1 MATEILESA
10 ETVFCGIHSDYVA
23 SAECIECDLH
33 LVPIAFAH
41 TVATIAN

>member
-23 SAECIECDLH
+23 SADCVECQMTNCADCLRAYGCD
-33 LVPIAFAH
+33 
-41 TVATIAN
+41 NC